1 MKAKLLF
8 PLIFVFCSTAFAVE
22 EQHEIEVK
30 SEIKQAIVY
39 LTGAELLHDSK
50 VTVKKG
56 KNLIKFK
63 GLSSKLDPKSI
74 VVDVENKSIVILSVY
89 SSNNFL
95 EPVLDNPKIKPV
107 KDSLEKVMDEIAM
120 LNGLK
125 DALTQEKNL
134 MFKNDAIFGKEK
146 GIPVLEVEKS
156 ADFFRKRTVDINKEL
171 YFNDKK
177 QANLNKL
184 ADRLNK
190 QLKELNATINPP
202 SSEVSVLVLASDGI
216 SSNFELKYRVSDAGW
231 APKYD
236 IRVDNITK
244 PLSLYYKANVFNNT
258 GMDWVNVKLKL
269 STASPL
275 QGAQHPD
282 LETWKMDEQIQQLKG
297 VTLSNVEIVPSTD
310 YQKQQLNDLKKGN
323 KDVNFKLIEVDE
335 LSAEFDI
342 PQPYSI
348 PSDSKPYLV
357 DVSFKALDA
366 KYEHLTIP
374 KMDKDAFLV
383 AKVTG
388 WNEMNLVSGD
398 ASVYFNGT
406 YIGQS
411 KIDTRD
417 IYDTLELSLG
427 RDNKV
432 FVSRIKKSE
441 VNDHQFLGNYEKELF
456 KYEIIVKNNREIPIT
471 IVVEDQVP
479 VENDTRVD
487 VDINELSGG
496 NYNKGNGDVTW
507 KLTLAPGETKKLV
520 FDFSVRYPKGFKP
533 KKKKF
538 RTISAPSF

>member
-1 MKAKLLF
+1 MKSKLLF
-8 PLIFVFCSTAFAVE
+8 PLIIIFCSVSFAE

-74 VVDVENKSIVILSVY
+74 VVDVENKGIVILSVY

-107 KDSLEKVMDEIAM
+107 KDSLEKIQDEIAM
-120 LNGLK
+120 MNGLK
-125 DALTQEKNL
+125 DALNQEKTL

-146 GIPVLEVEKS
+146 GVPVLEVEKS
-156 ADFFRKRTVDINKEL
+156 ADFFRKRTVEINKEI
-171 YFNDKK
+171 YFIDKK

-202 SSEVSVLVLASDGI
+202 SSEVSVLVLANEAA

-236 IRVDNITK
+236 IRVDGVTK
-244 PLSLYYKANVFNNT
+244 PVNLYYKANVFNNT

-282 LETWKMDEQIQQLKG
+282 LETWKLDEQMKQLNGIQLKT
-297 VTLSNVEIVPSTD
+297 VDIVPTTG
-310 YQKQQLNDLKKGN
+310 YQKQQLDDLKKGN

-432 FVSRIKKSE
+432 FVSRVKKSE
-441 VNDHQFLGNYEKELF
+441 VNDHQFLGNYEKEIF

-471 IVVEDQVP
+471 IIVEDQVP

-496 NYNKGNGDVTW
+496 NYNKGNGNVTW
-507 KLTLAPGETKKLV
+507 KLTLTPGETRKLV
-520 FDFSVRYPKGFKP
+520 FDFSVKYPKGFKP
-533 KKKKF
+533 QKKKF